1 MTVIVNFKKLTGDEA
16 TRLALQL
23 NEVDDALLDKY
34 EIVLAVQA
42 PDIVSIS
49 RCSKFTVFVQ
59 DTFSDEKDCF
69 LRYFENLSSKGCRH
83 VGGVILNHPEKKIGV
98 ELLEENILRARELDM
113 RVLICATDVGEAI
126 AFDKYTPSFIG
137 LEKQELIGKD
147 ASFVNHCPEIV
158 RQAKSHVGAEILIG
172 AGIKS
177 ANDLRHVIDT
187 GGSGVLVSSLI
198 LKSNNPSLTLTEF
211 LN

>member
-1 MTVIVNFKKLTGDEA
+1 
-16 TRLALQL
+16 
-23 NEVDDALLDKY
+23 
-34 EIVLAVQA
+34 
-42 PDIVSIS
+42 
-49 RCSKFTVFVQ
+49 
-59 DTFSDEKDCF
+59 
-69 LRYFENLSSKGCRH
+69 
-83 VGGVILNHPEKKIGV
+83 
-98 ELLEENILRARELDM
+98 
-113 RVLICATDVGEAI
+113 
-126 AFDKYTPSFIG
+126 SFIG